1 MKYLRKSANVVLALS
16 TLFFSIM
23 TFLPTVHASVQGT
36 ITGNEVRFR
45 SAPTTNSTTYGYL
58 YNGNVVTV
66 TSTSK
71 ISGAGC
77 GDGWYSVDYGGRSG
91 YICSSYIA
99 LAGES
104 YEASYGRPW
113 TTPKKAIMGGAA
125 FIAGDYISQGQ
136 NTSYLK
142 KFNVNPNS
150 TYGQNQHQYMANLAA
165 PYNEAL
171 STYRSY
177 RDNNLLSLPL
187 HFTIP
192 VFDNMPSKTSHPK
205 YGEEQ
210 GGTSTITDQE
220 FENKLNAQ
228 GFDETYKVWLR
239 ALHNEY
245 PNWTFEALHT
255 NLDFNSTIIV
265 QQQIGS
271 VQKSSCTECVY
282 KDEYGQEIETES
294 GWYVATTQTVG
305 YFLDPRNFLMVDSVL
320 MFEDL
325 SYNEVYKEET
335 VKSVLAGTFMSGNDD
350 IDNVSYSSMFME
362 AGKTYNV
369 NPVYLA
375 SLSRQE
381 VGTTK
386 GLVTSGGQ
394 FEYKGIT
401 YVGFY
406 NFYNIGAKSSEEN
419 PAKAGL
425 VYASAGSVPNS
436 DGVYVGNISSGGS
449 TVNGGGGNSDSGN
462 TGGNNTPSSNITPV
476 ANHLS
481 NMGLNRKGNYIT
493 NLSIGTTVNSLKIK
507 TNGNELTF
515 KNASGTVLGDTEKLT
530 TGSTVTFSTGETYT
544 IVIYGDL
551 TGDGDIDSAD
561 LLRMRQQLLGKVSLS
576 GAYLEAA
583 HVYNTSGDVDSSDLL
598 RLRQHLLGKTSINQ
612 A

>member
-113 TTPKKAIMGGAA
+113 TTPKKAIMGGAS
-125 FIAGDYISQGQ
+125 FIAADYISQGQ
-136 NTSYLK
+136 NTIYLK

-150 TYGQNQHQYMANLAA
+150 TSAVYNHQYQANIAA
-165 PYNEAL
+165 PYNEAA
-171 STYRSY
+171 STYKSY
-177 RDNNLLSLPL
+177 KANNMLNLAL
-187 HFTIP
+187 HFIIP
-192 VFDNMPSKTSHPK
+192 VFNNMPAYTSHPVTGTEK
-205 YGEEQ
+205 
-210 GGTSTITDQE
+210 GGTSTVTDQA
-220 FENKLNAQ
+220 FENELNAQ

-255 NLDFNSTIIV
+255 NLDFNSSVSKEKIV
-265 QQQIGS
+265 SAVSQTC
-271 VQKSSCTECVY
+271 SSCLDKNNTYTEV
-282 KDEYGQEIETES
+282 
-294 GWYVATTQTVG
+294 GWGTPNTQTME
-305 YFLDPRNFLMVDSVL
+305 YFLDPRNFLMADSIL

-325 SYNEVYKEET
+325 SYSEHYTENM
-335 VKSVLAGTFMSGNDD
+335 VKSVLSGTFMSGNDQ

-362 AGKTYNV
+362 AGKTHNV
-369 NPVYLA
+369 SPIYLA

-386 GLVTSGGQ
+386 GLVTSGEQ
-394 FEYKGIT
+394 FEYKGIK

-406 NFYNIGAKSSEEN
+406 NFYNIGAYGSEEN

-425 VYASAGSVPNS
+425 VYASAGSIANS
-436 DGVYVGNISSGGS
+436 DGVYVGNISDGDS
-449 TVNGGGGNSDSGN
+449 TVDGNGGNSSSEN
-462 TGGNNTPSSNITPV
+462 TGENNDSSNSTSV
-476 ANHLS
+476 ATHLS

-493 NLSIGTTVNSLKIK
+493 NLQVGTTVGNLKSK
-507 TNGNELTF
+507 TKGNELTF
-515 KNASGTVLGDTEKLT
+515 KNASGSTLGDTEKLT
-530 TGSTVTFSTGETYT
+530 TGSTITFSTGETYT
-544 IVIYGDL
+544 IILYGDL
-551 TGDGDIDSAD
+551 SKNGNIDLVD
-561 LLRMRQQLLGKVSLS
+561 LQMLKMYLLGKQQLS
-576 GAYLEAA
+576 AIELEAA
-583 HVYNTSGDVDSSDLL
+583 SIVNKNTSTPSISDL
-598 RLRQHLLGKTSINQ
+598 QKIKFTILGKDSISQ
-612 A
+612 S